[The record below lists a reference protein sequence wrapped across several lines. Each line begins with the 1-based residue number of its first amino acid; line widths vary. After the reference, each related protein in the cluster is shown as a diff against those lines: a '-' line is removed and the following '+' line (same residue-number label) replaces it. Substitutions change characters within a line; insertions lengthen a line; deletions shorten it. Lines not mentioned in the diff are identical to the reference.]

1 MLTIIAI
8 DTSSDLAS
16 VALLREEK
24 LRALSSEGFT
34 THSLST
40 LPMLQQLLKEEGIEI
55 RDVDAIAFGC
65 GPGSFTGL
73 RTACGIAQGLS
84 FGASI
89 PVIPVVTL
97 EAMAEACRLK
107 YGTDTVLA
115 LLDARMHEVYWGE
128 YRYENGRW
136 KTVVEPSLS
145 AAADVMPVGNPVF
158 CGNGLTAYADDLT
171 PLVKDSLQ
179 FPDIIP
185 HAQAIAALGKERFL
199 RGETIRAADIEPL
212 YLRNKVALKTV
223 ERLALKE
230 KGE

>member
-1 MLTIIAI
+1 MSTIIAL
-8 DTSSDLAS
+8 DTSSDVAS

-24 LRALSSEGFT
+24 LQSLSSEGFS

-40 LPMLQQLLKEEGIEI
+40 LPMMQQLMKGAGIEI
-55 RDVDAIAFGC
+55 GDVDAIAFGC

-97 EAMAEACRLK
+97 EAMAQSCRQK
-107 YGTDTVLA
+107 YATDDVLA
-115 LLDARMHEVYWGE
+115 LLDARMHEVYWAQ
-128 YRYENGRW
+128 YRYEDGRW
-136 KTVVEPSLS
+136 KTIVEPSLS
-145 AAADVMPVGNPVF
+145 AAADVMPVGHPAF
-158 CGNGLTAYADDLT
+158 CGNGLSAYGDELK
-171 PLVKDSLQ
+171 PVVKDSPRY
-179 FPDIIP
+179 PDVIP
-185 HAQAIAALGKERFL
+185 HAEAIAVLGRQRLL
-199 RGETIRAADIEPL
+199 RDETIRAADIAPL

-230 KGE
+230 KKE

>member
-8 DTSSDLAS
+8 DTSSDVAS
-16 VALLREEK
+16 VALLHGEK
-24 LRALSSEGFT
+24 LRSLSSEGFS

-55 RDVDAIAFGC
+55 KDVDAITFGC

-84 FGASI
+84 FGASV

-97 EAMAEACRLK
+97 EAMAEACRRK
-107 YGTDTVLA
+107 YGADKVLA

-136 KTVVEPSLS
+136 TTVVEPSLS
-145 AAADVMPVGNPVF
+145 AAADVVPIGNPVF
-158 CGNGLTAYADDLT
+158 CGNGLTAYADDLKT
-171 PLVKDSLQ
+171 VDGESSQ
-179 FPDIIP
+179 YPDIIP
-185 HAQAIAALGKERFL
+185 HAEAIAVLGKERFL
-199 RGETIRAADIEPL
+199 HGETIRAADIEPL
-212 YLRNKVALKTV
+212 YLRNKVALKTA

-230 KGE
+230 KSE